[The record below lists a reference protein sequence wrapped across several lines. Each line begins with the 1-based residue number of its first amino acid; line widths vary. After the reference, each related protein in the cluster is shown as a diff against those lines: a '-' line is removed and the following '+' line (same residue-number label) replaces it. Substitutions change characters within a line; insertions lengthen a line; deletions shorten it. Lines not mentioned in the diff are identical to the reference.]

1 MWVSLIS
8 LNLAWQDDIGT
19 LQNAFHRAH
28 RDLYGHELDIPIQLI
43 NIRQALRADTL
54 AITLPDII
62 NNTPAEALD
71 TQTVMMASS
80 ENHLEKN
87 SQVPRY
93 ERAQL
98 ACEQVIRDPALIIDA
113 VATLWLEQKW
123 QAKVDRQ
130 GHLLLSRL
138 H

>member
-1 MWVSLIS
+1 M
-8 LNLAWQDDIGT
+8 
-19 LQNAFHRAH
+19 
-28 RDLYGHELDIPIQLI
+28 
-43 NIRQALRADTL
+43 RADTL
-54 AITLPDII
+54 AITLPDIL

-71 TQTVMMASS
+71 TQTVMMAST
-80 ENHLEKN
+80 ENRLEKN

-98 ACEQVIRDPALIIDA
+98 ACEQVIRGPALISDA